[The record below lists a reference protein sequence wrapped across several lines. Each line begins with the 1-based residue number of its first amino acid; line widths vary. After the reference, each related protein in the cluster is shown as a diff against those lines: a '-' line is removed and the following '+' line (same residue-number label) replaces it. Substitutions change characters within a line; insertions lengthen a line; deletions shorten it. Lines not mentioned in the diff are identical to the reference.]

1 VLPGRLDR
9 ANDAFI
15 DLALKSGCVAMDD
28 WGIVSGNPRLERPL
42 SIYDFDPRHFAQSVK
57 RWADGTSGVVFGVLP
72 DV

>member
-1 VLPGRLDR
+1 M
-9 ANDAFI
+9 N
-15 DLALKSGCVAMDD
+15 D
-28 WGIVSGNPRLERPL
+28 WGIVSGNPRLKRPL